1 MSKSSEEDVEEP
13 GVLEFSCKTF
23 PLLVRGSDTETET
36 DGYTPSQ
43 ICFYGVDKPVS
54 GFFS

>member
-1 MSKSSEEDVEEP
+1 VSKSSEEDVEEP
-13 GVLEFSCKTF
+13 GVVEFSCKTF